1 MTNTDK
7 WWTPDLVWKLNKP
20 KSNLF
25 NLSILI
31 LKKYLYLKILSKI
44 RNTKKLKNQI
54 KISWSTQLLLIVAI
68 QELTVRSPLIVTGMV
83 FRPGYHLN
91 FQWLLVELLKEISLK
106 DKILFALGFL
116 FVFEEKKK
124 KRNQPLPLSTSE
136 SEKDSE
142 RPPMLQSPSWTM
154 PFNFLICNLYTE
166 N

>member
-1 MTNTDK
+1 M
-7 WWTPDLVWKLNKP
+7 
-20 KSNLF
+20 
-25 NLSILI
+25 
-31 LKKYLYLKILSKI
+31 
-44 RNTKKLKNQI
+44 
-54 KISWSTQLLLIVAI
+54 
-68 QELTVRSPLIVTGMV
+68 E

-142 RPPMLQSPSWTM
+142 RPPMLQSPS
-154 PFNFLICNLYTE
+154 
-166 N
+166 

>member
-1 MTNTDK
+1 M
-7 WWTPDLVWKLNKP
+7 
-20 KSNLF
+20 
-25 NLSILI
+25 
-31 LKKYLYLKILSKI
+31 
-44 RNTKKLKNQI
+44 
-54 KISWSTQLLLIVAI
+54 LLIVAI

-124 KRNQPLPLSTSE
+124 RNQPLPLSTSE

-142 RPPMLQSPSWTM
+142 RPPMLQSPS
-154 PFNFLICNLYTE
+154 
-166 N
+166 

>member
-1 MTNTDK
+1 
-7 WWTPDLVWKLNKP
+7 
-20 KSNLF
+20 
-25 NLSILI
+25 
-31 LKKYLYLKILSKI
+31 LKILSKI

-68 QELTVRSPLIVTGMV
+68 QELTVRSPLIVTGME

-124 KRNQPLPLSTSE
+124 KRNQPSPLSTSE

-142 RPPMLQSPSWTM
+142 RPPMLQSPS
-154 PFNFLICNLYTE
+154 
-166 N
+166 